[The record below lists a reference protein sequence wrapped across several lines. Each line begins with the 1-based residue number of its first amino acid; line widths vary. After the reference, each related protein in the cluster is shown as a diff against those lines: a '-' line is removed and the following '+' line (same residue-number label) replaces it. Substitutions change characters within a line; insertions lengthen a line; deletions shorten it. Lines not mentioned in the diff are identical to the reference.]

1 MKRKW
6 NWIDTAIVLVIV
18 LAVVGFI
25 NRDKILNKENNQAS
39 NKREITITVEAEEL
53 TEEVITKLKRGDKIF
68 SQYRLQDAE
77 IVDFEI
83 FPSIKTQVG
92 PDGKIRSFED
102 DHESTLIAVIDAS
115 AISSGPYIDLG
126 GQEIKVGLSFILK
139 TTDFEVL
146 SEIKHIEVAQ

>member
-6 NWIDTAIVLVIV
+6 NWIDTAIVLVII
-18 LAVVGFI
+18 LGIVGFL
-25 NRDKILNKENNQAS
+25 NRDKLLNKSDSGVS
-39 NKREITITVEAEEL
+39 NKREILITVEAKEL
-53 TEEVITKLKRGDKIF
+53 TEDVVKELKVGDKIF

-77 IVDFEI
+77 IVDY
-83 FPSIKTQVG
+83 SIRKSLKTQVG
-92 PDGKIRSFED
+92 PDGKMKSFED
-102 DHESTLIAVIDAS
+102 EYESTLLAYIKAN

-146 SEIKHIEVAQ
+146 SEIKHIEVAK

>member
-6 NWIDTAIVLVIV
+6 NWIDTAIILVIV
-18 LAVVGFI
+18 LMVIGLL
-25 NRDKILNKENNQAS
+25 NRDKLLNRGDSRAS
-39 NKREITITVEAEEL
+39 NKREILITVEAKEL
-53 TEEVITKLKRGDKIF
+53 NGEMLDKLKKGDKIF

-77 IVDFEI
+77 IIDFAI
-83 FPSIKTQVG
+83 FPSKMTQVG
-92 PDGKIRSFED
+92 PDGEIKYFED
-102 DHESTLIAVIDAS
+102 EQESTLIASINANAD
-115 AISSGPYIDLG
+115 SSGPYIDLG

>member
-18 LAVVGFI
+18 LAAVGFL
-25 NRDKILNKENNQAS
+25 NRDKLLNRGDNRPS
-39 NKREITITVEAEEL
+39 NKREILITVEAEEL
-53 TEEVITKLKRGDKIF
+53 NGEMLDKLRKGDKIF

-77 IVDFEI
+77 IIDFTI
-83 FPSIKTQVG
+83 SPSKKTQVG
-92 PDGKIRSFED
+92 PDGEIKYFED
-102 DHESTLIAVIDAS
+102 EQESTLIASIKAN
-115 AISSGPYIDLG
+115 ALSSGPYIDLG

-139 TTDFEVL
+139 TIDFEVL